1 MPKSTKTPVAA
12 LKTFMG
18 EYQITTNK
26 LAKEI
31 KLSHTAVAKI
41 VAGKGR
47 ISPSTALRLAKFFAT
62 TPEYWFD
69 LQTKLDLAEAT
80 ADPKLAA
87 LLKTINRAAKPAP
100 VKAPSFGKAVGKAAG
115 KAPPSGKVAAKKA
128 AGTVRGAAKKPAKG
142 KLRSRNG

>member
-12 LKTFMG
+12 LKSFMG

-41 VAGKGR
+41 VAGTGR

-62 TPEYWFD
+62 SPEYWFD
-69 LQTKLDLAEAT
+69 LQTKLDLAEAA
-80 ADPKLAA
+80 ADAKLAA

-100 VKAPSFGKAVGKAAG
+100 VKAL
-115 KAPPSGKVAAKKA
+115 PSGKVPAKKA
-128 AGTVRGAAKKPAKG
+128 AGTARGAAKKPAKG
-142 KLRSRNG
+142 TSRS